1 MLAGRLSSVLDE
13 TNKANRTRLKTN
25 MPVTATDRQIAI
37 NKDEVACYEKLKDFC
52 GGSLVSRVAKKTGL
66 SADNQ
71 YEVDQLSA
79 KIVWPT
85 PDTATTTLYLR
96 LAVKDAQT
104 SAEGSAQVSAN
115 VMTVAQQRVH

>member
-1 MLAGRLSSVLDE
+1 MLAGRLSLVLE
-13 TNKANRTRLKTN
+13 KTNEANRTRLKTN

-37 NKDEVACYEKLKDFC
+37 NKDEVACCQKLKDFC

-79 KIVWPT
+79 RTLWPT
-85 PDTATTTLYLR
+85 PDTATTTLYLQ
-96 LAVKDAQT
+96 LAVKDAQR
-104 SAEGSAQVSAN
+104 SAEGSAQVSAD
-115 VMTVAQQRVH
+115 VMTVAQQREH